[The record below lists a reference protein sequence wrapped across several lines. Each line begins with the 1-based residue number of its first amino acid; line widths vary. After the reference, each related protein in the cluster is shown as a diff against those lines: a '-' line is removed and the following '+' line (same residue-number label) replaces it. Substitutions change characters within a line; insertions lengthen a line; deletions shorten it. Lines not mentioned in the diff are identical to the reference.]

1 MKFTR
6 EDIEEIK
13 HKLEMLYPPKNDWQ
27 LSKCVLPIHGEEEVV
42 IMQRGRNV
50 RCNINDIYRHILS
63 KEFGAFINMD
73 YCNKFPVM
81 SVQEVIAYVDPA
93 YRRKGMVVTF
103 QTPEYHHDG
112 EDQTKGHPV
121 WEIWQFTGE
130 VSQWGDLSK
139 WVKLYTKDIDTIKIS
154 GAKVEGEYLF
164 LQVGSSWVNTN
175 IRINGSSSIDESVID
190 SIKNEMESSFQ
201 SYKTETNNIIS
212 LLQSKIVELENKI
225 NAEPAPPPPVQ
236 DVYALSGSFS
246 YSGNVAASGGTK
258 TPTNTLGITKNGD
271 AVSGV
276 TITYSSNQS
285 YATVDSTGKV
295 TFGSHTNT
303 SARTATITA
312 TVSCTDENG
321 THTYT
326 KTATVT
332 QSAYVAPVETANMY
346 FGGAA
351 STSATVD
358 ISAMTLVKTQATNNK
373 TMSVSIGNKLY
384 NIVIFLCPSNMS
396 LQSCVK
402 QGEILDDITDM
413 MKENVTTVTYEGK
426 SMKMYQKKYTTGK
439 LEASTFEIK
448 LA

>member
-112 EDQTKGHPV
+112 EDPTKGHPV

-130 VSQWGDLSK
+130 ISQWGDLSK
-139 WVKLYTKDIDTIKIS
+139 WVKLYTKDIDIIKIS

-175 IRINGSSSIDESVID
+175 IRINGSSSIDESILE
-190 SIKNEMESSFQ
+190 SIKSEIESSFQ
-201 SYKTETNNIIS
+201 AYKTETNNIIS
-212 LLQSKIVELENKI
+212 SLQSKIEELEDKI
-225 NAEPAPPPPVQ
+225 NTTPAPPE

-258 TPTNTLGITKNGD
+258 TPTNTLGITKNG
-271 AVSGV
+271 AAISGV
-276 TITYSSNQS
+276 SITYSSNQS

-295 TFGSHTNT
+295 TFASHTNT

-312 TVSCTDENG
+312 TVTDG

-326 KTATVT
+326 KTANIT
-332 QSAYVAPVETANMY
+332 QSAYVAPVETVYTYVGWAK
-346 FGGAA
+346 
-351 STSATVD
+351 TSAGVPVGIDDFVSKKQTDASIKTFNVTVNE
-358 ISAMTLVKTQATNNK
+358 IANT
-373 TMSVSIGNKLY
+373 
-384 NIVIFLCPSNMS
+384 IVILCPSNMTLTLCES
-396 LQSCVK
+396 QALK
-402 QGEILDDITDM
+402 EDISSTMDM
-413 MKENVTTVTYEGK
+413 TTVTYNGK
-426 SMKMYQKKYTTGK
+426 SYKMYQHRYGSSINGTEYKIN
-439 LEASTFEIK
+439 FN
-448 LA
+448 